1 MNFELTEVQK
11 QVQAM
16 AREFA
21 EQDLLPTILE
31 RDASGEF
38 PLEHFRKFGK
48 TGIYAQP

>member
-16 AREFA
+16 ACEFA

-38 PLEHFRKFGK
+38 PPGALPQVR
-48 TGIYAQP
+48 